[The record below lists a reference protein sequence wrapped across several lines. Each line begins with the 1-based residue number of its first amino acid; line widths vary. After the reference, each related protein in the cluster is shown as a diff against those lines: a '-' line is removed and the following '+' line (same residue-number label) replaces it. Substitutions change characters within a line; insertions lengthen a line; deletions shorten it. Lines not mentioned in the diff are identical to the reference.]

1 MKLYMLM
8 LGGKP
13 EGRHTEQ
20 HDIFFAIGD
29 SLKSLVPDINI
40 FWPEAKGQ
48 LHIDAWREVNQV
60 GSHKIEVVSRSEY
73 KPDQNAGHLF
83 FVNLGGYQEGL
94 FDEPH
99 FKILT
104 VQKDMATAIKE
115 AKKTSFYKETQF
127 PGANSHI
134 DDNYGLDVDDIYDVV
149 EILPLYQ
156 KEKYALRIVENHSD
170 IQDEYHL
177 GYFKLNKLP

>member
-1 MKLYMLM
+1 MIM
-8 LGGKP
+8 LGCKP
-13 EGRHTEQ
+13 DGRHTEQ
-20 HDIFFAIGD
+20 HDIFFAIGE
-29 SLKSLVPDINI
+29 SLKALVPDIDI
-40 FWPEAKGQ
+40 FWPEAKGK

-60 GSHKIEVVSRSEY
+60 GSHKIEVIPRAEII
-73 KPDQNAGHLF
+73 PAQNSGQLF

-104 VQKDMATAIKE
+104 VQEDMATAIKE
-115 AKKTSFYKETQF
+115 AKETSFYRETQF

-134 DDNYGLDVDDIYDVV
+134 DDKYGLDVDDIYDVS
-149 EILPLYQ
+149 EILPAYQ
-156 KEKYALRIVENHSD
+156 KEKYALKITESQSG
-170 IQDEYHL
+170 IQDDYHL

>member
-8 LGGKP
+8 LGCTP
-13 EGRHTEQ
+13 DGRHTEQ

-29 SLKSLVPDINI
+29 SLKSLVPDINL
-40 FWPEAKGQ
+40 FWPEAKGK

-60 GSHKIEVVSRSEY
+60 GSHKIEVISRAENSS
-73 KPDQNAGHLF
+73 DGNTGHLF

-104 VQKDMATAIKE
+104 VQSDMATAIKE
-115 AKKTSFYKETQF
+115 AKKTPFYRETQF

-134 DDNYGLDVDDIYDVV
+134 DDNYGLDVDEIYDVV

-156 KEKYALRIVENHSD
+156 KEKYALRITENHSD
-170 IQDEYHL
+170 VQDKYHL